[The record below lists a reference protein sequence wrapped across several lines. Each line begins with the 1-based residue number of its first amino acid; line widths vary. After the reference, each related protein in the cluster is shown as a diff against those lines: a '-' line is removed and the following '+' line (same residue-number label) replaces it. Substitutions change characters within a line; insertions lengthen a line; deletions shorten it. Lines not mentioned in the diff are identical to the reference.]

1 MKFAPVVAFG
11 ISLACAHVAA
21 ANPLTMFGSGARAS
35 SMGGAHTAGARDS
48 SANFY
53 NPALLATLP
62 SLELDLS
69 YRVARPDL
77 RLNDNDVGVDAA
89 RGTEISVA
97 VPGDVAGVRL
107 GVGVS
112 VYLPD
117 QHLMRIRSLSQT
129 QPRFALYDN
138 RPQRL
143 FLAVNFGFAITDALS
158 IGGGLGYLTATS
170 GGVTLT
176 GRVGFPDAN
185 DSNLVLDMDVDIT
198 TRAYPIA
205 GVAYQLKPWLR
216 LGAAYRGEVQ
226 PVTDL
231 SIDIEGDIGAAMR
244 DPIVADAAVNLR
256 SISLSHFQPAEIS
269 LGLEAWLRESLVVVA
284 DLSLHRWSG
293 FENPAAQ
300 LESALELG
308 QFNEFLTPPLPAS
321 LAAANYHDILIPRI
335 GVEWRT
341 LHRRH
346 TTLHSRAGYSYEPS
360 PAPEQIGVT
369 NFVDND
375 KHTASLGLGLSLR
388 DWTSIFL
395 EPLSLDLSFAATKLA
410 RRDHQKLSPVDPVG
424 DYHSEGTVWQV
435 GITSRLR
442 F

>member
-1 MKFAPVVAFG
+1 MRCKSLVA
-11 ISLACAHVAA
+11 LALAMASASPAV
-21 ANPLTMFGSGARAS
+21 ANPLTMFGAGARAA

-62 SLELDLS
+62 TLEIDLS
-69 YRVARPDL
+69 YRIANPKL
-77 RLNDNDVGVDAA
+77 RLNDKDLGVDVA
-89 RGTEISVA
+89 RGSQISVA
-97 VPGDVAGVRL
+97 VPGEVAGIKL
-107 GVGVS
+107 GAGVS

-117 QHLMRIRSLSQT
+117 QQLMRIRSLSQS

-143 FLAVNFGFAITDALS
+143 FLSVNFGFAINEKLS
-158 IGGGLGYLTATS
+158 VGGGLGYLTATS

-176 GRVGFPDAN
+176 GRVGFPNAN
-185 DSNLVLDMDVDIT
+185 DSDLVLDMDVDIT
-198 TRAYPIA
+198 TRAYPVA
-205 GVAYQLKPWLR
+205 GIGYQATPWLR
-216 LGAAYRGEVQ
+216 LGAAYRGGVQ
-226 PVTDL
+226 PITDL

-256 SISLSHFQPAEIS
+256 SISLSHFQPAEFS
-269 LGLEAWLRESLVVVA
+269 LGAEAWLRETFVVVA

-293 FENPAAQ
+293 FANPAAQ

-308 QFNEFLTPPLPAS
+308 QFNEFLTPPEPSS
-321 LAAANYHDILIPRI
+321 LAPANYHDILIPRV
-335 GVEWRT
+335 GVEWRA

-346 TTLHSRAGYSYEPS
+346 TTLHTRAGYSYEPS
-360 PAPEQIGVT
+360 PAPEQIGIT

-388 DWTSIFL
+388 DWTKIFL
-395 EPLSLDLSFAATKLA
+395 EPLSLDLSFAATQLA
-410 RRDHQKLSPVDPVG
+410 RRNHQKLSPVDPVG
-424 DYHSEGTVWQV
+424 DYHSDGTVWQLGV
-435 GITSRLR
+435 TSRLR